1 VSGPAVVE
9 CQSPKD
15 LPKGWHWMYIALT
28 REAALAMHEAK
39 KRKMPEQVFHLRNEW
54 YFPSE
59 RPV

>member
-1 VSGPAVVE
+1 MVE